1 MNKKYSSQYLRQI
14 RNNIKISFVINVI
27 LKIQNRSSDG
37 YFRFKCPICGEF
49 DTAVNEKTNLARCF
63 KCKQN
68 FNNIDLVMKLRNCC
82 FLKAIDI
89 LKVNLF

>member
-1 MNKKYSSQYLRQI
+1 MNKKYNSQYLRKI

-27 LKIQNRSSDG
+27 LKIQYKSSDG
-37 YFRFKCPICGEF
+37 YFRFKCPICNSF

-68 FNNIDLVMKLRNCC
+68 FNNIDIVMKIKKCS

-89 LKVNLF
+89 LKLNL